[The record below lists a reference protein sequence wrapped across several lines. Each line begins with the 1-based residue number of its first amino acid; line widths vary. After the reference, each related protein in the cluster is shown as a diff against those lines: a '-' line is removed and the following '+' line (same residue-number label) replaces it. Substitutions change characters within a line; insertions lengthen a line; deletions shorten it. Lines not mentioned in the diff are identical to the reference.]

1 MISKGD
7 PFLPGARGRVCVSR
21 FGRTYPTTPL
31 RTNPTER
38 LAVAAELP
46 NADPSELCQS
56 PQGTETS
63 GTPVGEPVTLLTD
76 TGSNHRLGVTDRADG
91 PASEAGCTRAR
102 LGCVASRRIT
112 CRSPS
117 VSALAG
123 TASPIRRSIT
133 REGPLQA
140 CRSRTPGRCR
150 ATEAALR
157 YLRPG

>member
-76 TGSNHRLGVTDRADG
+76 TGSNHRLGVADRADG

-123 TASPIRRSIT
+123 TA
-133 REGPLQA
+133 
-140 CRSRTPGRCR
+140 
-150 ATEAALR
+150 
-157 YLRPG
+157 